1 MSEFNKLRNS
11 AVIGSVVVGVG
22 GVIISL
28 SPVPGFVKGL
38 GNCLAIGSLGSLAAT
53 QLIVDS
59 SEKIGDRIK
68 KQSQEKGKELVRA
81 KETAQ
86 KGLEELTIAVDKALK
101 AKSEEIAQKEIEISS
116 KAHYI
121 EVLVQKN
128 NELQAYIASLKAD
141 IEGHKETVLGIRSA
155 NSETVVELLSE
166 SFTKIGN
173 QMKGLLAHFGK
184 DYPQVTELQDIA
196 IKYAEKVE
204 KFGQEINA
212 LSVFT
217 TSDELIEAG
226 LALQH
231 EIIHHTAL
239 LKLKA
244 YKAVVDYLESTLEG
258 MVSLEYHQDA
268 IAKVKEH
275 YERNYKA
282 VIDEYAQ
289 LVDTA
294 NADYSKD
301 LQQLCNQGL
310 SDAQLIEALKL
321 EIHKLNQDL
330 KESRKP
336 HKFVGGAEQ
345 ARIGNEIIDY
355 YFKFGYTL
363 DASSWESTETG
374 YILYFYKDRNVR
386 YVDLEALN
394 DGNNPDKM
402 KEHANSLNLPK
413 FKQSERSSRIY
424 LEIQKS
430 YPVKKQLSEGDIKL
444 LIGSSEEFIKY
455 VVSNPIRYRLI
466 ADPGKGKTPTT
477 AVMISEIL
485 KVGCTKGNTGKGEK
499 VPYTLV
505 TVSYPDAESSQ
516 KDVNYPL
523 EPFLRYGN
531 TTAAVKSFDDCLED
545 GRYRTHNTKY
555 AAEFFHIWVWDE
567 FDNTINSA
575 NDPKGTGENIKHIL
589 KQFGHKN
596 IGWIVSGQSVMTK
609 QLPGFMN
616 DDRRLFTEIIIDIPK
631 IRKYLKD
638 YGNETLSDRVIDTL
652 KTNLDKIE
660 EYVEV
665 KNNQITDDARLL
677 RVALV
682 LDSRSPK
689 LYFLPNLD
697 SVDFDYRAIENTRRL
712 AEEFKR
718 STVSERADTKLT
730 LVTRETQN
738 PYPVSTDTNHVVS
751 SFPPIG
757 VVSDSDMKAHC
768 PHCGSQSLTLQSD
781 GRYYCSDCKK
791 RFVESKITW
800 K

>member
-11 AVIGSVVVGVG
+11 SVIGSVVIGVG

-28 SPVPGFVKGL
+28 SPVPGFVKSL
-38 GNCLAIGSLGSLAAT
+38 GNAIAVGSLGSLAAT

-59 SEKIGDRIK
+59 SEKIGARIK

-81 KETAQ
+81 KETAE
-86 KGLEELTIAVDKALK
+86 KGLEALKRKSEEALK
-101 AKSEEIAQKEIEISS
+101 AKSEEIVHKELEISS

-121 EVLVQKN
+121 EVLAQKN

-155 NSETVVELLSE
+155 NSDAVVELLSE

-184 DYPQVTELQDIA
+184 DYLEVTELQEIA

-217 TSDELIEAG
+217 TSDELIEAS

-258 MVSLEYHQDA
+258 MVSLDYHQDA

-282 VIDEYAQ
+282 VIDEYAS
-289 LVDTA
+289 LVETA
-294 NADYSKD
+294 NADYSND

-345 ARIGNEIIDY
+345 SRVGNELIDY

-374 YILYFYKDRNVR
+374 YILYFYKDRNAR
-386 YVDLEALN
+386 YVDLETLN

-413 FKQSERSSRIY
+413 FKQSDRSSRIY

-430 YPVKKQLSEGDIKL
+430 YPVKKQLSEADIKL
-444 LIGSSEEFIKY
+444 LIGTPEEFIKY

-499 VPYTLV
+499 VPHTLV

-516 KDVNYPL
+516 KDINYPL
-523 EPFLRYGN
+523 EPFLKYGN
-531 TTAAVKSFDDCLED
+531 TTAGVKSFNDCLED
-545 GRYRTHNTKY
+545 GRYRSHNTKY

-575 NDPKGTGENIKHIL
+575 DDAKGTGENIKHIL

-631 IRKYLKD
+631 IRKYLKE
-638 YGNETLSDRVIDTL
+638 YGKETLSDRVIETL
-652 KTNLDKIE
+652 QTNLDKIE
-660 EYVEV
+660 EYVEI

-697 SVDFDYRAIENTRRL
+697 SVDFDYKKIEDTRRL

-718 STVSERADTKLT
+718 QVVPIRSATEMAQMAEDS
-730 LVTRETQN
+730 QN
-738 PYPVSTDTNHVVS
+738 AYTAINGINSGM
-751 SFPPIG
+751 PPIPAIG
-757 VVSDSDMKAHC
+757 GMAENGMKPHC
-768 PHCGSQSLTLQSD
+768 PHCNSNQLTLQSAQ
-781 GRYYCSDCKK
+781 RYYCLNCKK
-791 RFVESKITW
+791 RSVESKLIW